1 MTVLRMTTDPFG
13 ELSLIE
19 AASRLNVGPDVV
31 VTLINLDQLRGSRIN
46 GTWRIHADSV
56 SAYMR
61 AHSSSDDQSNG
72 RFILT

>member
-1 MTVLRMTTDPFG
+1 MTVLRMTTDSLG

-31 VTLINLDQLRGSRIN
+31 VALINLGELRGTRIN

-56 SAYMR
+56 SAYM
-61 AHSSSDDQSNG
+61 AANSSSDDQSNG
-72 RFILT
+72 RFIFT